1 MFINDLV
8 LCPWTLNF
16 LRAPPAVP
24 LRPTRGRTTGEDAR
38 GAVVQRDV
46 VVFVVTVSQR
56 RRTCREVTGPT
67 PHAVAVIAKF
77 PSSRPAD
84 QLILDHQKQD
94 SIRDQ
99 VLVFTK
105 HQQSCDV
112 KTSWLQSSDQRFLRG
127 TVDRQVRAALD
138 QQEVHLDQRRDRL
151 RVLLEVEEQQLL
163 QEMEEKEE
171 TSVERQAKMR
181 ERAKTLKGERE
192 RVRQQLVSEKLDQL
206 FRERCEEVRSVQ
218 SRRSQHQVSLERAA
232 QVRSRQQQRQEERQ
246 EERQLDE
253 LWEADRRAKEEQEA
267 QREEARRRSNR
278 EQLDG
283 IQSQMEEVEQQR
295 RELRELKEE
304 EAELRLQQQETLR
317 LQQQRERH
325 QGLQDRRT
333 RRRQLDLSLRLKVQ
347 RLCREQQDELQLDI
361 NILQTLLQQEV
372 DEKQEAAHRKAER
385 REDQRRYRQH
395 LSDELQQRRR
405 EEEEA
410 EQLMEEALKEV
421 WTKREQQSRLQREA
435 RNRLMEE
442 VMEARRLQIQHQ
454 HLNQQKQTEFS
465 KERDEL
471 NKVMEETRLM
481 DEEEKRRL
489 KQTSEAYQSALG
501 AQVQQQQQLRAQQRV
516 QAQKEHQQGLIL
528 QDLYDQRKD
537 QILSRPT
544 SHSTAPH
551 PFRRGGGT
559 GSASRHH
566 LT

>member
-138 QQEVHLDQRRDRL
+138 QQEVHLDQRRD
-151 RVLLEVEEQQLL
+151 
-163 QEMEEKEE
+163 
-171 TSVERQAKMR
+171 
-181 ERAKTLKGERE
+181 
-192 RVRQQLVSEKLDQL
+192 
-206 FRERCEEVRSVQ
+206 RERCEEVRSVQ

-454 HLNQQKQTEFS
+454 LDLNQQKQTEFS